1 MMNMD
6 RRLFLKFGAVAAAG
20 LMMPNQLF
28 GMGETEDFRSLS
40 FYNIHTGESLRT
52 TYWEEGI
59 YIPEALEE
67 INHLL
72 RDYRTGEA
80 MPMDRGVIDLLYAI
94 RTKTGNTKPF
104 RIISGYRSPKTNA
117 MLNKN
122 TSGVAKKSLHMQGKA
137 IDINLPG
144 TQLADL
150 RKVAMHLKSGG
161 VGFYPKSGFVHV
173 DVGRVRYW

>member
-1 MMNMD
+1 MQMD
-6 RRLFLKFGAVAAAG
+6 RRSFLKFGAAAAAG

-28 GMGETEDFRSLS
+28 GMGGAEDVRTLS

-52 TYWEEGI
+52 TYCEEGI

-67 INHLL
+67 INHIL
-72 RDYRTGEA
+72 RDHRTGDVT
-80 MPMDRGVIDLLYAI
+80 PMNRELIDLLHAI
-94 RTKTGNTKPF
+94 RTETGNTKPF

-144 TQLADL
+144 MALADL
-150 RKVAMHLKSGG
+150 RKMAMHLKRGG